1 MGGIRMANTNDY
13 LDHLLKGLNYQKQ
26 VVIKQLDKID
36 IAPPDALTLFEEWQQ
51 QIIEYAIA
59 NPPVYYLKSLIL
71 LQDTNQHIQSISYS
85 YCNEFEY
92 SDYVSAS
99 ICWNEEDYN
108 RLTQSK
114 SVVKF

>member
-26 VVIKQLDKID
+26 IVIKQLDKID

-92 SDYVSAS
+92 TDYVSAS

-108 RLTQSK
+108 RLTRSK